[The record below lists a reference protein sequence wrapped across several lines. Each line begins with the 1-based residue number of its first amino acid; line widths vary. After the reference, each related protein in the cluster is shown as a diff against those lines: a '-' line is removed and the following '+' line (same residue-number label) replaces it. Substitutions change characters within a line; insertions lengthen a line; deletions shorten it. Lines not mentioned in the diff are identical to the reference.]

1 MNFRCSSAP
10 LAELGCDG
18 VALGLF
24 SSSWQQ
30 QLAALLPAMAAQLQ
44 PLLEQREFKAKG
56 GEKHSFSFPGQ
67 QPSLVIISGLGEPEG
82 FDGLALRKAAASL
95 ALASRGSSLKA
106 LALGLPLE
114 AFAPDQALPALMQ
127 GCRLALYKDERFR
140 SENKP
145 SLDPGEIV
153 LQGLASELDQQL
165 AQQEAICQGVI
176 LARELVAAPP
186 NVVNALSLEATARS
200 IADQF
205 GCELTVL
212 DEAACRERGMGAYLA
227 VAQGASIPPRFLHLV
242 IRPEGPVKR
251 RLALVGKGL
260 TFDSGGYNL
269 KVGGSQIEL
278 MKFDM
283 GGCGAVLG
291 AARTLAELKLKG
303 LEIHVI
309 SAATENMVSAEAIYP
324 GAIVTASNGKTIEI
338 NNTDAEG
345 RLTLADALVYACGLE
360 PDAIVDLATLTGAC
374 VIALG
379 DEIAGYWSPDDGL
392 AEQLKD
398 AAHRAGEGLW
408 RMPLQSSYKDGL
420 KSGLA
425 DMKNTGPRP
434 GGSITA
440 ALFLK
445 EFVKPE
451 IPWAHI
457 DIAGPVWSDKG
468 RSTDPS
474 GATGYGVRTLVEW
487 CQAVAAD
494 AKEGL
499 SQG

>member
-95 ALASRGSSLKA
+95 ARPVAAQPQGAGPGLA
-106 LALGLPLE
+106 LE
-114 AFAPDQALPALMQ
+114 AFAPDQALPALSGLPAGSLQ
-127 GCRLALYKDERFR
+127 RRRFR

-153 LQGLASELDQQL
+153 LDEAELDQQL
-165 AQQEAICQGVI
+165 ASKKPLPRSDLGP
-176 LARELVAAPP
+176 ELVAAPQCGQCP
-186 NVVNALSLEATARS
+186 EPGSYRLS

-205 GCELTVL
+205 SCELTVL

-291 AARTLAELKLKG
+291 AARTLAELKLEG

-345 RLTLADALVYACGLE
+345 RLPWL
-360 PDAIVDLATLTGAC
+360 
-374 VIALG
+374 
-379 DEIAGYWSPDDGL
+379 
-392 AEQLKD
+392 
-398 AAHRAGEGLW
+398 
-408 RMPLQSSYKDGL
+408 MPWLCL
-420 KSGLA
+420 
-425 DMKNTGPRP
+425 RP
-434 GGSITA
+434 GA
-440 ALFLK
+440 RC
-445 EFVKPE
+445 
-451 IPWAHI
+451 H
-457 DIAGPVWSDKG
+457 
-468 RSTDPS
+468 R
-474 GATGYGVRTLVEW
+474 
-487 CQAVAAD
+487 
-494 AKEGL
+494 
-499 SQG
+499 

>member
-30 QLAALLPAMAAQLQ
+30 QLAAQLPAMAAQLQ
-44 PLLEQREFKAKG
+44 RLLEQREFKAKG

-114 AFAPDQALPALMQ
+114 AFAPDQALTALMQ

-269 KVGGSQIEL
+269 KAGGSQIEL

-291 AARTLAELKLKG
+291 AARTLAELKLEG

-345 RLTLADALVYACGLE
+345 RLTLADALLFACE
-360 PDAIVDLATLTGAC
+360 QQPDAVVDLATLTGAC

-379 DEIAGYWSPDDGL
+379 DEMAGFWSNDEAL
-392 AEQLKD
+392 AEGLQG
-398 AAHRAGEGLW
+398 AAETACEGLW
-408 RMPLQSSYKDGL
+408 RMPLRQSYKEGL
-420 KSGLA
+420 KSKLA
-425 DMKNTGPRP
+425 DLKNTGPRP

-440 ALFLK
+440 ALFLQH
-445 EFVKPE
+445 FVAKGTA
-451 IPWAHI
+451 WAHI
-457 DIAGPVWSDKG
+457 DIAGTVWSDKG
-468 RSTDPS
+468 RGADPA
-474 GATGYGVRTLVEW
+474 GATGYGVRTLVNW
-487 CQAVAAD
+487 VCGQA
-494 AKEGL
+494 
-499 SQG
+499 S